1 MDTNYFTGWI
11 SMQSL
16 ADNFKNIERI
26 QDDKRKINFENFEG
40 LYFSKEK
47 NKCYTFNYKSED
59 DFNGEFTEIKT
70 YDITCVDPFIIT
82 DNKDY
87 YIISNIDET
96 NSINISNDFLKYKK
110 YYFQIPAENL
120 SEINEIRQK
129 FEHYLS

>member
-47 NKCYTFNYKSED
+47 NKCYTFNYKSQD
-59 DFNGEFTEIKT
+59 DFNGEFTQIKT
-70 YDITCVDPFIIT
+70 YEITSIDPLIIT
-82 DNKDY
+82 DSKDY
-87 YIISNIDET
+87 YFISNIDET
-96 NSINISNDFLKYKK
+96 FSIYISDDSLKHKK
-110 YYFQIPAENL
+110 CFFQIPAENL

-129 FEHYLS
+129 FEQYLS